1 MLFQEAVRTHVY
13 IDGFN
18 LYYGCLKD
26 SPFKWLNPAAMAAML
41 LPGHTIAAVHYFSA
55 NVTARPGD
63 PDQPIRQQTYF
74 RALRTL
80 PHLSIQLGYFKSH
93 AIRMTLVNPQPGG
106 PNTAL
111 VWRTDEKGSDVN
123 LATQMLIDG
132 FAGAYE
138 CAVLVT
144 NDSDLLGPIR
154 AVRSQLKKKVGILNP
169 QQRPSRVLH
178 QEADFYKQIRSG
190 VLRVSQFPSPLT
202 DANGTFHKPA
212 TW

>member
-1 MLFQEAVRTHVY
+1 VKTRLY

-18 LYYGCLKD
+18 FYYGCLKD
-26 SPFKWLNPAAMAAML
+26 SPFKWLNPAALAALL
-41 LPGHTIAAVHYFSA
+41 LPGHTIDAIHYFSA
-55 NVTARPGD
+55 NVTARPGN

-80 PHLSIQLGYFKSH
+80 PNLTIQLGYFKTH
-93 AIRMTLVNPQPGG
+93 AVRMPLVSPPPGG
-106 PNTAL
+106 PGTAL

-132 FAGAYE
+132 FVGAYD

-154 AVRSQLKKKVGILNP
+154 AVRARLGKKVGILNP
-169 QQRPSRVLH
+169 QKRPARALH
-178 QEADFYKQIRSG
+178 GEVDFYKQIRGG
-190 VLRVSQFPSPLT
+190 VLGASQFATPLS
-202 DANGTFHKPA
+202 DATGVFHKPA